1 MDTLMPIMIV
11 WSEIERLME
20 LRGIPNR
27 DALANVA
34 GIHRTNLYKIA
45 KGDIQP
51 SLLNLGKICGA
62 LECQPGDLLRFV
74 PDTKPQ

>member
-1 MDTLMPIMIV
+1 MPIIIV

-27 DALANVA
+27 DALAYAA

-51 SLLNLGKICGA
+51 CLLNLGKLCKA
-62 LECQPGDLLRFV
+62 LRCQPGDLLRF
-74 PDTKPQ
+74 DDD